1 MVGPSGFVDRYKGK
15 VAAAVGGFYIGGTQ
29 VNTTGADANTAV
41 GTGAVYTSSGS
52 NSTATAYT
60 PVTISAGFGLKQ
72 LTPGS
77 TQPLFRLPKP
87 AQGGG
92 FVTINYSTLNGS
104 TGLILTLSTDGSV
117 TLQGVGSTGSTA
129 SFAGTGGSTLTNT
142 IKSTQSHQIELQ
154 SISSA
159 AWLFCGVV
167 PSTVAPL
174 TFSTSS

>member
-1 MVGPSGFVDRYKGK
+1 MATGFVDRLKGK
-15 VAAAVGGFYIGGTQ
+15 ATAAVGSTWIAGVQ
-29 VNTTGADANTAV
+29 VNTTGADANTSVGMGAPYLSTGSSAAV
-41 GTGAVYTSSGS
+41 
-52 NSTATAYT
+52 AYT

-72 LTPGS
+72 LFPGS

-87 AQGGG
+87 TLGGG
-92 FVTINYSTLNGS
+92 FVTINYSTINGS

-129 SFAGTGGSTLTNT
+129 SFAGSGGSTLTNC

-154 SISSA
+154 SISTTQ
-159 AWLFCGVV
+159 WLFCGVV

-174 TFSTSS
+174 SFSTSS